1 MISRNEN
8 LIVWRRTQNAL
19 NLAARCAHCDGV
31 GSILTRDLER
41 EDCAACSGRGWF
53 GIDPRSAASAD
64 PGSVEKVAVLGVR
77 YASGEPLWNNR
88 DQCASETLMEEEPAP
103 QEESAPQQVKS
114 RRTQHRRKRQ
124 ERTHTPE
131 RSVAGRANGKN
142 RRTTSLVP

>member
-8 LIVWRRTQNAL
+8 LIVWRRTQTAL

-77 YASGEPLWNNR
+77 YASGEPLWNHR
-88 DQCASETLMEEEPAP
+88 DQCASETLTV
-103 QEESAPQQVKS
+103 EESAPQQVKL
-114 RRTQHRRKRQ
+114 RRKQRKRREKTQ
-124 ERTHTPE
+124 SRE
-131 RSVAGRANGKN
+131 RSAAGRAIGKT